1 MTTDPHWH
9 RRRVAE
15 HEATHAVVAVKMG
28 LPVEWVTIDQGYDEG
43 INFVAAVKIPDEK
56 LDMERDRLAICV
68 AMAAPSF
75 IDTHRSD
82 EELFRYARMEA
93 SLAYEVAGRA
103 GIQPGDVYDQAES
116 LVSDHWVEI
125 ADLTDRLM
133 AEGTVTL
140 ALA

>member
-15 HEATHAVVAVKMG
+15 HEATHAIVALKMG
-28 LPVEWVTIDQGYDEG
+28 LPVEWVTIEDGYDEG

-68 AMAAPSF
+68 AMAAPSLL
-75 IDTHRSD
+75 DTHRSD
-82 EELFRYARMEA
+82 KELFRYAKMEA
-93 SLAYEVAGRA
+93 SLAYEIAGRH
-103 GIQPGDVYDQAES
+103 GITFDEVYD
-116 LVSDHWVEI
+116 LCVNMVDDHWVEI